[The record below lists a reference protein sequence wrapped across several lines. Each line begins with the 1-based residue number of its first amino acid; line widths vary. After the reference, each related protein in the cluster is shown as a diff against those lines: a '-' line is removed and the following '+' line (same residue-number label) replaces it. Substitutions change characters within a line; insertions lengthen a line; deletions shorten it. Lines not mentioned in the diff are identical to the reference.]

1 MELQDKPPSAQE
13 SLQLIEKFIANTRFN
28 MRKFAFSII
37 LFGILIPVAA
47 LLQYFL
53 IVFVK
58 YELSWL
64 PWPILMTGGFI
75 FTMFHYARLSKNE
88 GIDTL
93 QGLFFRSL
101 FVWGGLS
108 YFLLAFLCGALQINP
123 VCFMLALTSLLIGV
137 SGLALRYPPLL
148 WGGVL
153 FFIAAIVCVYLTPL
167 NQLLLMA
174 FCVISGYLIPGILLT
189 RQKEAS

>member
-1 MELQDKPPSAQE
+1 
-13 SLQLIEKFIANTRFN
+13 
-28 MRKFAFSII
+28 
-37 LFGILIPVAA
+37 
-47 LLQYFL
+47 
-53 IVFVK
+53 
-58 YELSWL
+58 
-64 PWPILMTGGFI
+64 
-75 FTMFHYARLSKNE
+75 
-88 GIDTL
+88 
-93 QGLFFRSL
+93 
-101 FVWGGLS
+101 
-108 YFLLAFLCGALQINP
+108 
-123 VCFMLALTSLLIGV
+123 MLALTSLLIGV